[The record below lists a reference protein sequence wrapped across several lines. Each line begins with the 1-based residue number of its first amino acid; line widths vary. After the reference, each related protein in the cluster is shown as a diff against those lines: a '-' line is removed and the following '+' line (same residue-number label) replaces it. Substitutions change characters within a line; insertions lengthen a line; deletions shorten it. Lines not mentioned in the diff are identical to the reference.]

1 MENTIELK
9 NHMEYLVNEVLD
21 NYLKN
26 RNDICKCENCI
37 LDMKANA
44 LNKLPPHYV
53 VTSKGY
59 IYGKLDEMRMQFNV
73 DILKAVVEA
82 VDKVSKHPRHNK
94 S

>member
-1 MENTIELK
+1 VGKTVELK
-9 NHMEYLVNEVLD
+9 NHMEYLVNEALE

-26 RNDICKCENCI
+26 KKDICKCESCI

-59 IYGKLDEMRMQFNV
+59 LYGKLDEMRMQFNV

-82 VDKVSKHPRHNK
+82 VDIVSKHPRHNK